1 MEVIMMN
8 SGFEK
13 SNIRNNDE
21 EISNTS
27 SWSGS
32 GTYDG
37 NKGNIDIETDING
50 DQKQIH
56 IDFTND
62 DLENL
67 LSMEHSPIPLNERLQ
82 TNFPMIQNQTQSQNY
97 ERQMMRE
104 ILNEENDSFPLV
116 ISNYRPY
123 RRSRR
128 HSRSSRRNA
137 RHSRRRS
144 SRRSTSVRDSRRSKS
159 SRRSARDSTRSR
171 SRR

>member
-21 EISNTS
+21 ERTNTS

-82 TNFPMIQNQTQSQNY
+82 TNFPMIQPQNY
-97 ERQMMRE
+97 ERQMMRQ

-128 HSRSSRRNA
+128 HSRSSR
-137 RHSRRRS
+137 SRRS
-144 SRRSTSVRDSRRSKS
+144 SRRSSRHSPRSTS
-159 SRRSARDSTRSR
+159 SRRSARHSPRSTRSR
-171 SRR
+171 SSRRSRR

>member
-1 MEVIMMN
+1 MEVILMN

-13 SNIRNNDE
+13 SNIRNNNE
-21 EISNTS
+21 ETSNTS

-37 NKGNIDIETDING
+37 NNGNIDIETDING

-82 TNFPMIQNQTQSQNY
+82 TNFPMIQNQSPVQNY
-97 ERQMMRE
+97 ERQIMRKL
-104 ILNEENDSFPLV
+104 LNEENNSFPLV

-123 RRSRR
+123 TRSRR
-128 HSRSSRRNA
+128 RRTSSHYRRK
-137 RHSRRRS
+137 SYRRDNRNKN
-144 SRRSTSVRDSRRSKS
+144 RSKRL
-159 SRRSARDSTRSR
+159 RRGNRIIRI
-171 SRR
+171 RR